1 MSLEILGTYRYMKTK
16 EEIIMLNEMIKEYTE
31 LMTSLNESKE
41 KANAMNKEMY
51 KTDIKDRLADKDG
64 WKKQLDK
71 YAHMENFIKHKQEY
85 LYILQYNMFN
95 AFIVENMETIRE
107 IVNKYANKPIGEKR
121 SENLYNELH
130 ALIPKE
136 VMYIFSISI
145 NYRTFG
151 GIEIYLNYKN
161 NRHWVWIIDSGN
173 SKEYRDSNTY
183 SELTEEKTSDII
195 NDAKGKIVND
205 IDKYIAD
212 TYEKIAVLNGK
223 IEEVEKLYSEI
234 RDAADEMNIWS
245 YDTTVKKYRI

>member
-1 MSLEILGTYRYMKTK
+1 
-16 EEIIMLNEMIKEYTE
+16 MLNEMIKEYTE

-41 KANAMNKEMY
+41 KANAMNKEMF

-64 WKKQLDK
+64 WKKQLDE
-71 YAHMENFIKHKQEY
+71 YAHMENCIKHKQEY

-121 SENLYNELH
+121 RGNLYDELH

-145 NYRTFG
+145 KYGTFG
-151 GIEIYLNYKN
+151 GIEIYFNYKN
-161 NRHWVWIIDSGN
+161 NRHWVWIIDSKYA
-173 SKEYRDSNTY
+173 KEYKDGNTY
-183 SELTEEKTSDII
+183 SELTEEKVSDII
-195 NDAKGKIVND
+195 NNAKGKIVND

-223 IEEVEKLYSEI
+223 IEEVEKLYSEV

>member
-1 MSLEILGTYRYMKTK
+1 
-16 EEIIMLNEMIKEYTE
+16 MLNEMIKEYTE

-41 KANAMNKEMY
+41 KANAMNKEMF

-64 WKKQLDK
+64 WKKQLDE
-71 YAHMENFIKHKQEY
+71 YAHMENTIKHKQEY
-85 LYILQYNMFN
+85 LYILQYNIFN
-95 AFIVENMETIRE
+95 TFIVENMETIRE

-121 SENLYNELH
+121 RGNLYDELH

-145 NYRTFG
+145 KYGTFG
-151 GIEIYLNYKN
+151 GIEIYLDYKN
-161 NRHWVWIIDSGN
+161 NHHWVWIIDSKYA
-173 SKEYRDSNTY
+173 KEYEGSNTY
-183 SELTEEKTSDII
+183 SELTEEKASDII
-195 NDAKGKIVND
+195 NNAKGKIVND

-223 IEEVEKLYSEI
+223 IEEVEKLYSEV

-245 YDTTVKKYRI
+245 YNTTVKKYRI

>member
-1 MSLEILGTYRYMKTK
+1 
-16 EEIIMLNEMIKEYTE
+16 MLNEMIKEYTE

-41 KANAMNKEMY
+41 KANAMNKEMF

-64 WKKQLDK
+64 WKKQLDE
-71 YAHMENFIKHKQEY
+71 YAHMENTIKHKQEY

-107 IVNKYANKPIGEKR
+107 IINKYANKPIGEKR
-121 SENLYNELH
+121 KGNLYDELH

-145 NYRTFG
+145 KYGTFG
-151 GIEIYLNYKN
+151 GIEIYLDYKN
-161 NRHWVWIIDSGN
+161 NRHWVWIIDS
-173 SKEYRDSNTY
+173 KEGNTY
-183 SELTEEKTSDII
+183 SELTEEKVSDII
-195 NDAKGKIVND
+195 NNAKGKIVND

-212 TYEKIAVLNGK
+212 TFEKIAVLNGK
-223 IEEVEKLYSEI
+223 IEEVEKLYSEV

>member
-121 SENLYNELH
+121 RGNLYNELH

-183 SELTEEKTSDII
+183 SELTEEKASDII

-212 TYEKIAVLNGK
+212 TYEKIAVLNEK
-223 IEEVEKLYSEI
+223 IEEVEKLYSEV
-234 RDAADEMNIWS
+234 RGAADEMNIWS

>member
-1 MSLEILGTYRYMKTK
+1 
-16 EEIIMLNEMIKEYTE
+16 MLNEMIKEYTE

-41 KANAMNKEMY
+41 KADTMNKEIF

-64 WKKQLDK
+64 WKKQLTEL
-71 YAHMENFIKHKQEY
+71 ALMENAVKHKQEY

-95 AFIVENMETIRE
+95 TFIVENMETIRE
-107 IVNKYANKPIGEKR
+107 IVNKYADKPIGEKR
-121 SENLYNELH
+121 RGNLYNELH

-145 NYRTFG
+145 NYGTFG

-161 NRHWVWIIDSGN
+161 NRHWVWIIDSRYA
-173 SKEYRDSNTY
+173 KESDNTY
-183 SELTEEKTSDII
+183 SALTEEKVSDII
-195 NDAKGKIVND
+195 NSAKGKIIDD
-205 IDKYIAD
+205 IDKYIGD
-212 TYEKIAVLNGK
+212 TYEKIAVLNEK

-234 RDAADEMNIWS
+234 RDAASEMNIWS

>member
-1 MSLEILGTYRYMKTK
+1 
-16 EEIIMLNEMIKEYTE
+16 MLNKMIKEYTE
-31 LMTSLNESKE
+31 LMTSLYESKE
-41 KANAMNKEMY
+41 KANVMNKEMY
-51 KTDIKDRLADKDG
+51 KTDIKDRLADEDG

-71 YAHMENFIKHKQEY
+71 YAHMENCIKHKQEY

-95 AFIVENMETIRE
+95 AFIVENMGTIRE

-121 SENLYNELH
+121 RGNLYDELN

-173 SKEYRDSNTY
+173 SKEYRDGNTY
-183 SELTEEKTSDII
+183 SALTEEKVSDII
-195 NDAKGKIVND
+195 NSAKGKIVND

-212 TYEKIAVLNGK
+212 TYEKIAILNGK
-223 IEEVEKLYSEI
+223 IEEVEKLYSEV

>member
-64 WKKQLDK
+64 WKKQL
-71 YAHMENFIKHKQEY
+71 AELALMENAVKHKQEY
-85 LYILQYNMFN
+85 LYVFQYNIFN
-95 AFIVENMETIRE
+95 TFIVENMDKIRE
-107 IVNKYANKPIGEKR
+107 IINKYAERPIGEKR
-121 SENLYNELH
+121 KGNLYNELY

-136 VMYIFSISI
+136 VIYVFSVHV

-151 GIEIYLNYKN
+151 GIEIYLDYKN
-161 NRHWVWIIDSGN
+161 NKHWVWIINTNGG
-173 SKEYRDSNTY
+173 NTY
-183 SELTEEKTSDII
+183 SELTEEKTADII
-195 NDAKGKIVND
+195 NNAKRKIIND

-212 TYEKIAVLNGK
+212 TYEKAAILNEK

-234 RDAADEMNIWS
+234 GDAASEINLWS

>member
-1 MSLEILGTYRYMKTK
+1 
-16 EEIIMLNEMIKEYTE
+16 MLNKMIKEYTE

-85 LYILQYNMFN
+85 LYILQYNIFN
-95 AFIVENMETIRE
+95 TFIVENMETIRE

-121 SENLYNELH
+121 RGNLYDELH

-145 NYRTFG
+145 KYGTFG
-151 GIEIYLNYKN
+151 GIEIYLDYKT
-161 NRHWVWIIDSGN
+161 NRHWVWIIDS
-173 SKEYRDSNTY
+173 KEGNTY
-183 SELTEEKTSDII
+183 SELTEEKVSDII
-195 NDAKGKIVND
+195 SKSKEKIVND

-212 TYEKIAVLNGK
+212 TYEKIAILNEK
-223 IEEVEKLYSEI
+223 IEEVEKLYSEV

>member
-1 MSLEILGTYRYMKTK
+1 
-16 EEIIMLNEMIKEYTE
+16 MLNEMIKEYTE
-31 LMTSLNESKE
+31 LMTSLNEDKE
-41 KANAMNKEMY
+41 KANAINKEMF

-64 WKKQLDK
+64 WKKQLDE
-71 YAHMENFIKHKQEY
+71 YAHMENCIKHKQEY

-107 IVNKYANKPIGEKR
+107 IINKYAEKPIGEKR
-121 SENLYNELH
+121 RGNLYNELH

-145 NYRTFG
+145 KYGTFG

-161 NRHWVWIIDSGN
+161 NRHWVWIINTNEG
-173 SKEYRDSNTY
+173 NTY
-183 SELTEEKTSDII
+183 SELIEEKVSYII
-195 NDAKGKIVND
+195 NNAKEKIVND

-212 TYEKIAVLNGK
+212 TYEKAAILNEK

-234 RDAADEMNIWS
+234 RDAASEINLWS
-245 YDTTVKKYRI
+245 FDTTIKKYRV